1 MEEGECREREKR
13 TISQLSNPNESCHI
27 LVKHLKAATIL
38 LWLARV
44 AETAWAVEDF
54 LEGFEINCCL
64 PKQLASVPDQY
75 SIVIAQMS
83 SNIPSSQ
90 MLNPHL
96 FLIKSMNIKPEILG

>member
-1 MEEGECREREKR
+1 MGECREREKR
-13 TISQLSNPNESCHI
+13 TISQLPNPNESCHI

-64 PKQLASVPDQY
+64 PKQLASLPDQC
-75 SIVIAQMS
+75 SIVIAQIS
-83 SNIPSSQ
+83 SNIPSPQ
-90 MLNPHL
+90 MLKSHL
-96 FLIKSMNIKPEILG
+96 FLIYGTNTKAGIVG